1 MTNFEHAVGATNSAL
16 ESSGTAFAQNEAYMS
31 GIEAKITSVTAAF
44 QKMSTAVVDSDL
56 IKGVLDI
63 TKSLA
68 EFGSTDV
75 GSAITQILL
84 LSGVSW
90 RGLHLIVQSI

>member
-44 QKMSTAVVDSDL
+44 QKMSTFLFRYMCHSSD
-56 IKGVLDI
+56 VL
-63 TKSLA
+63 TNP
-68 EFGSTDV
+68 
-75 GSAITQILL
+75 ILHIFCKTINPYFTNL
-84 LSGVSW
+84 
-90 RGLHLIVQSI
+90 